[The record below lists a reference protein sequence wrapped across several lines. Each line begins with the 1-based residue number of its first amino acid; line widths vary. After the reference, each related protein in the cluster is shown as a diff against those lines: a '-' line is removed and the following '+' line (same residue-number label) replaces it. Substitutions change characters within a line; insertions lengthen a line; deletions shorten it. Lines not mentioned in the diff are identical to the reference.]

1 MLGEITLLFIGAV
14 IGWATSVYGSRV
26 SEKSNLI
33 GDHIKDLMNY
43 SEKLWQHWCAS
54 YVEDQKSQAEEIA
67 KIRTM
72 YISINSFYEHH
83 AQELFDQEM
92 IIIYNGLIQDL
103 VIATTG
109 EDFEHI
115 GREINEQR
123 AFETQEISWKLIQ
136 ILRKERWKQYRLDA
150 PFRILIRKIARLYRK
165 K

>member
-54 YVEDQKSQAEEIA
+54 YVEDRKTQAEEIA

-83 AQELFDQEM
+83 AQELFDHDM
-92 IIIYNGLIQDL
+92 IIIYNKWLYG
-103 VIATTG
+103 VSC
-109 EDFEHI
+109 
-115 GREINEQR
+115 GRR
-123 AFETQEISWKLIQ
+123 
-136 ILRKERWKQYRLDA
+136 RGGHDGRLDN
-150 PFRILIRKIARLYRK
+150 RRQLGTVLGR
-165 K
+165 